1 MRQRKIEEGLSKI
14 EERLKKIE
22 ERPRKKMTVRLS
34 NTVLK
39 KG

>member
-22 ERPRKKMTVRLS
+22 ERNGKKMTVRLS
-34 NTVLK
+34 YTVLK